1 MERLGKKL
9 QTAKAAL
16 ASLKELA
23 GKKPGSLIHR
33 DAAIQ
38 RFEYTFEAVWK
49 TAKVYLKEVEGV
61 DAGTPK
67 GVVRACMRAGVLDE
81 NQTRTALEMV
91 DDRNLTSHTYDEGLA
106 QMIFSRLSAH
116 AKLLDLWLAG
126 IEARMGE

>member
-1 MERLGKKL
+1 MERLKKKY

-23 GKKPGSLIHR
+23 KKKPGSLIHR

-49 TAKVYLKEVEGV
+49 TAKLYLKEMEGV

-67 GVVRACMRAGVLDE
+67 GVVRACMRAGIFDE
-81 NQTRTALEMV
+81 NQARAALEMV

-116 AKLLDLWLAG
+116 ADLLDLWLRG
-126 IEARMGE
+126 MESRMDQ